1 MDTGRLTAPVLG
13 RIAVDTVGILPTD
26 AEQLLCAR
34 LEPVLGGWAAYSRVR
49 LTRLTVP
56 GLVRPVVG
64 QIDVQLPHQRVRA
77 QVTAST
83 VSEVAQLI
91 GLRTAAQLR
100 RVPGA
105 LAECLQRLTT
115 HRHPSPAPELLP
127 PEARRI
133 VRHKLCSPDTLTI
146 EEAVGQLEAM
156 DYPFHLFRDN
166 ATRQDSVVV
175 RISRGRY
182 RVIQTAPDPMRT
194 LLTTARPVELAFAPW
209 RTVAAAIERMNLTGA
224 AFEIFAD
231 RDTGRGT
238 AVYARY
244 DGHYAV
250 LRPAMPL
257 WNDDTAQRGRRF
269 VRSTA

>member
-1 MDTGRLTAPVLG
+1 MDTARLTAPVLG
-13 RIAVDTVGILPTD
+13 RIAVHTAGILPTD
-26 AEQLLCAR
+26 AEEMLCAR
-34 LEPVLGGWAAYSRVR
+34 LEPVLGGWAAHSRVR
-49 LTRLTVP
+49 LTRLIVP
-56 GLVRPVVG
+56 GLMRSVVG
-64 QIDVQLPHQRVRA
+64 QLDVRLPHQRVRA
-77 QVTAST
+77 QVAAAT

-91 GLRTAAQLR
+91 ALRAVAQLH

-105 LAECLQRLTT
+105 LPECLRRLTT
-115 HRHPSPAPELLP
+115 HMQPSPAPELLL
-127 PEARRI
+127 PESRRI
-133 VRHKLCSPDTLTI
+133 VRHKLCLPDTLTI
-146 EEAVGQLEAM
+146 DEAVGQLEAM

-175 RISRGRY
+175 RISRRRY
-182 RVIQTAPDPMRT
+182 RVIQTAPDPIRT

-209 RTVAAAIERMNLTGA
+209 RSVAEAIERMNLTGA

-231 RDTGRGT
+231 RTTGRGT
-238 AVYARY
+238 VLYARY

-250 LRPAMPL
+250 LRPAVPL